1 MNRLS
6 ALALLAVACAVV
18 ATPAVAGKGGNGKGN
33 GSTAATSASINLNE
47 ADPALGSE
55 LTFSTTYPNSAKNP
69 RIDVRCYQNGTL
81 VYGEA
86 GGVNQVF
93 VLGGYASDWKA
104 AGGPANCSA
113 RLFDLSWNG
122 NNMQDVTWLASTSFD
137 AAG

>member
-6 ALALLAVACAVV
+6 ALALLTVACAVV
-18 ATPAVAGKGGNGKGN
+18 VTPAVAGKGGNGKGN

-86 GGVNQVF
+86 GGVNHVF
-93 VLGGYASDWKA
+93 VLGGYASDWKS
-104 AGGPANCSA
+104 AGGPGNCSA